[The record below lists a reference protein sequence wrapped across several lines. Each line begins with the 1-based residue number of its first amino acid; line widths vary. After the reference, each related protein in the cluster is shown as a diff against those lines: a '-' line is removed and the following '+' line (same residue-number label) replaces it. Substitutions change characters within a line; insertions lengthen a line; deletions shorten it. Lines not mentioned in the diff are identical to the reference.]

1 MNMEEM
7 ELFLSLSEDAQLS
20 FLAEMREIL
29 SKQGPA
35 LSRHHPAAGR
45 TSLADGAAHAKS
57 ACSCVCPVR

>member
-7 ELFLSLSEDAQLS
+7 EMFLSLSTEAQLK

-35 LSRHHPAAGR
+35 LSRHRPAA
-45 TSLADGAAHAKS
+45 SIAHLPLAA
-57 ACSCVCPVR
+57 V

>member
-7 ELFLSLSEDAQLS
+7 EMFLSLSTEAQLK

-35 LSRHHPAAGR
+35 LSRHRPAAGIAR
-45 TSLADGAAHAKS
+45 LPLAA
-57 ACSCVCPVR
+57 V